1 MMCSDRDGYHAG
13 QAGAESREY
22 PDFEAHEAHEAH
34 PASILT
40 TWSVSTIA
48 ESSAAIPVQRSS
60 VLRCA
65 V

>member
-22 PDFEAHEAHEAH
+22 PNFEAHEAH